1 MAGIRSDP
9 GEFTTAE
16 GGGADTVDA
25 AMWNAVG
32 VFVTATTEAP
42 ERVPDD

>member
-1 MAGIRSDP
+1 MRSEP
-9 GEFTTAE
+9 GEFTTAD

-32 VFVTATTEAP
+32 VLVTATTEAP
-42 ERVPDD
+42 VRLPDD